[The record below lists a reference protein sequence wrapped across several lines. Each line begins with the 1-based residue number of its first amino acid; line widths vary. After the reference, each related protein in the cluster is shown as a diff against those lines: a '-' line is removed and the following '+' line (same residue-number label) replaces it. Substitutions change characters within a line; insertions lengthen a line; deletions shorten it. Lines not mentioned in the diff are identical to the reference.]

1 MLRYPLINQDQTIG
15 HVTIMSIDPTEAY
28 VLVVEDNVH
37 SYVLIARLLAF
48 LGVKHQEWK
57 RSGWQ
62 VLEFADA
69 MPHVDLILMDIHLP
83 YEDGYEALSK
93 LRAHPRFANTLIVAV
108 TAEATVSNMK
118 RARAAGFDGF
128 IGKPIEPDRFIN
140 QVQMILRNQP
150 VWDLGILSS
159 PIDQT

>member
-1 MLRYPLINQDQTIG
+1 MN
-15 HVTIMSIDPTEAY
+15 IDPTDAY

-37 SYVLIARLLAF
+37 HYVLIARLLAF
-48 LGVKHQEWK
+48 LGVKYQDWK

-69 MPHVDLILMDIHLP
+69 MPRVDLILMDIHLP

-93 LRAHPRFANTLIVAV
+93 LRAHPRFAATPIVAV

-118 RARAAGFDGF
+118 RARAAGFNGF
-128 IGKPIEPDRFIN
+128 IGKPINPDRFIN
-140 QVQMILRNQP
+140 QVQMILHNQP
-150 VWDLGILSS
+150 VWDLGI
-159 PIDQT
+159 PMPQIDHNVAL

>member
-1 MLRYPLINQDQTIG
+1 LLRYLLEERSG
-15 HVTIMSIDPTEAY
+15 KMGRETIMSIDPTDAY

-48 LGVKHQEWK
+48 LGVKHQDWK

-69 MPHVDLILMDIHLP
+69 MPRVDLILMDIHLP

-118 RARAAGFDGF
+118 RARAAGFNGF
-128 IGKPIEPDRFIN
+128 IGKPIDPDRFIN

-150 VWDLGILSS
+150 VWDLGIPPS
-159 PIDQT
+159 IDQL